1 MCIWKNKNPVRG
13 LCCKLFVA
21 ASAGYFRRKK
31 KKAAVS
37 FVGNP
42 VFSAGL
48 GWALGSSCI

>member
-1 MCIWKNKNPVRG
+1 MRG
-13 LCCKLFVA
+13 LCCKLFGAA

-31 KKAAVS
+31 QKAAVS